1 MSPDGSRIAIVGNLN
16 VDQVVQTVTRFPEW
30 NEELIVDSSH
40 LELAGTAGYLAAA
53 ARGLGMDPFVVSTI
67 GDDAYGAFIHR
78 ELAAA
83 GIDPSGVVTLP
94 GMSTCLG
101 IIFVGE
107 HGERSILTVLGA
119 HEEMSVQVARDQDA
133 GIAPCAEV
141 FLCGSYLL
149 PQFSPGLLVDYA
161 RELRARGQT
170 VVFDPSWDPAGW
182 PDAAQADTYAL
193 LAEVDLFM
201 PNDEELARL
210 TRTDRW
216 QDGIDAIAHTGCQV
230 IVKRGA
236 AGAATRVDGVDI
248 EVPGLQIR
256 AVNTIGAGD
265 VFDMGFLYARR
276 QGWDIKRCLDFG
288 VATASYVITQDGPRA
303 YPDEETAREFAESA
317 RKGPR

>member
-1 MSPDGSRIAIVGNLN
+1 MSLDGSRIAIVGNLN
-16 VDQVVQTVTRFPEW
+16 VDQIVQTVTRFPEW
-30 NEELIVDSSH
+30 NEELIVESSH

-53 ARGLGMDPFVVSTI
+53 ARGLGMEPFVVSTI
-67 GDDAYGAFIHR
+67 GDDTYGEFIHQ

-83 GIDPSGVVTLP
+83 GIDPSGVVTLAE
-94 GMSTCLG
+94 MSTCLG

-107 HGERSILTVLGA
+107 HGQRSILTVLGA
-119 HEEMSVQVARDQDA
+119 HEEMSVHVAREQDA
-133 GIAPCAEV
+133 GIAACAEV

-149 PQFSPGLLVDYA
+149 PQFSPGLLMDYA

-182 PDAAQADTYAL
+182 PETTQAETYAL

-210 TRTDRW
+210 TRTDHW
-216 QDGIDAIAHTGCQV
+216 QDGIDALAHTGCQV
-230 IVKRGA
+230 VVKRGA

-248 EVPGLQIR
+248 EVPGLDIR

-276 QGWDIKRCLDFG
+276 KGWDIERCMAFG
-288 VATASYVITQDGPRA
+288 VATASFVIAQEGPRT
-303 YPDEETAREFAESA
+303 YPDEETARAFAESV
-317 RKGPR
+317 RRGSH